1 MTARII
7 GVVQVK
13 GGAGRSTIATNLAGA
28 IAASGRNVALID
40 ADMPQGTA
48 ASWAAMRR
56 QNRPAANLTVETAAD
71 HESLVKTARTLAE
84 TCDVIV
90 IDGPP
95 RIAEMTRAALILSD
109 VCLIP
114 LGTSAAEIWATSD
127 LMRTIEEARQAA
139 KRIGKTID
147 ARIVW
152 NRYRAATTAA
162 KELPEAVKAELP
174 IKSLQTR
181 LGYRVAYSDALAQ
194 GLTVAEWSDR
204 TARDELGALCAEIGK
219 ILKAKIA

>member
-13 GGAGRSTIATNLAGA
+13 GGAGRSTLATNLAGA
-28 IAASGRNVALID
+28 IAASGRKVALID

-48 ASWAAMRR
+48 ASWAAMRE
-56 QNRPAANLTVETAAD
+56 QNRPTANLTVETSTD
-71 HESLVKTARTLAE
+71 HETLVKAARTLAE
-84 TCDVIV
+84 KCDVIV

-95 RIAEMTRAALILSD
+95 RIAETTRAALILSD

-127 LMRTIEEARQAA
+127 LMRTIEEAREAG
-139 KRIGKTID
+139 KRVGKTID

-152 NRYRAATTAA
+152 NRYRAGTTAA
-162 KELPEAVKAELP
+162 KELPEAVKDQLP
-174 IKSLQTR
+174 IKALQTR
-181 LGYRVAYSDALAQ
+181 LGFRVAYSDALAE

-204 TARDELGALCAEIGK
+204 AARDELGALCVEIGK
-219 ILKAKIA
+219 ILRMKIA